1 MKAVLCKAFGPPE
14 SLVIEDIEPAK
25 PGKGQVVISVKACG
39 VNFPDTLI
47 IQGKYQ
53 SKPPFP
59 FIPGSEVAGIV
70 KEVGEG
76 VDHVKVGDRVIA
88 FTGVGGFAEEVIADA
103 PRLIPMPRSM
113 DFTTASAFVM
123 TYGTSHHALKDR
135 AQLKQ
140 GETLL
145 VLGAAGGVGLAAV
158 EIGKVMGAQVIA
170 AASSD
175 EKLEIC
181 RQHGADEVINYAT
194 GDLKERIKQLT
205 GGKGVDVAFDPVGG
219 DYSEPVLR
227 SMAWGGRFLVIG
239 FAAGD
244 IPRIPLNLP
253 LLKVYSIVGV
263 FWGSF
268 MERDPKHGQENLME
282 LLTWFAE
289 GKLKPH
295 VSATYSLE
303 HVADALNDLME
314 RKVTGKAVLVMS
326 EE

>member
-14 SLVIEDIEPAK
+14 SLVIEDVEPLK

-70 KEVGEG
+70 KELGEG
-76 VDHVKVGDRVIA
+76 VDTFKVGRQVIA

-135 AQLKQ
+135 AQLKP

-158 EIGKVMGAQVIA
+158 EIGKVMGAHVIA

-175 EKLEIC
+175 EKLEVC
-181 RQHGADEVINYAT
+181 KQHGADEVINYVS

-268 MERDPKHGQENLME
+268 MERDPK
-282 LLTWFAE
+282 
-289 GKLKPH
+289 
-295 VSATYSLE
+295 
-303 HVADALNDLME
+303 
-314 RKVTGKAVLVMS
+314 VTGKAVLLTS
-326 EE
+326 KE

>member
-14 SLVIEDIEPAK
+14 SLVIEEVESPK
-25 PGKGQVVISVKACG
+25 PGKGQVVIGVKACG

-53 SKPPFP
+53 LKPPFP
-59 FIPGSEVAGIV
+59 FVPGSEVAGII

-76 VDHVKVGDRVIA
+76 VDTINVGTRVMA
-88 FTGVGGFAEEVIADA
+88 FIGMGGFAEEVIADA
-103 PRLIPMPRSM
+103 SQVFPMPHTL
-113 DFTTASAFVM
+113 DFATASAFLL

-135 AQLKQ
+135 AQLQ
-140 GETLL
+140 TAETLL

-158 EIGKVMGAQVIA
+158 EIGKIMGARVIA

-175 EKLEIC
+175 EKLEVC
-181 RQHGADEVINYAT
+181 KQHGADEVINYST
-194 GDLKERIKQLT
+194 EDLRDRIKQLT
-205 GGKGVDVAFDPVGG
+205 VGKGVDVAFDPLGG

-239 FAAGD
+239 FASGD

-263 FWGSF
+263 FWGAF
-268 MERDPKHGQENLME
+268 IERDPKHGRENIQELI
-282 LLTWFAE
+282 TWTNE

-295 VSATYSLE
+295 VSATYPLE
-303 HVADALNDLME
+303 QVADALNDLMA
-314 RKVTGKAVLVMS
+314 RKVTGKAVLVTNT
-326 EE
+326 

>member
-14 SLVIEDIEPAK
+14 SLVIEEVEPLK
-25 PGKGQVVISVKACG
+25 PGKGQVVIGVKACG

-59 FIPGSEVAGIV
+59 FIPGGEVAGIV
-70 KEVGEG
+70 KEVGESA
-76 VDHVKVGDRVIA
+76 DHVEVGDRVIA

-103 PRLIPMPRSM
+103 PRLIPMPQSM

-123 TYGTSHHALKDR
+123 IYGTSHHALKDR
-135 AQLKQ
+135 AQLKP

-158 EIGKVMGAQVIA
+158 EIGKVMGGHVIA
-170 AASSD
+170 AASSE
-175 EKLEIC
+175 EKLEVC
-181 RQHGADEVINYAT
+181 KLHGADEVINYT
-194 GDLKERIKQLT
+194 SGDLKERIKQLT
-205 GGKGVDVAFDPVGG
+205 GGRGVDVAFDPVGG
-219 DYSEPVLR
+219 EYSEPVLR
-227 SMAWGGRFLVIG
+227 SIAWGGRLLVIG

-253 LLKVYSIVGV
+253 LLKGCSIVGV

-268 MERDPKHGQENLME
+268 MERDPKHGQENIRE
-282 LLTWFAE
+282 LLTWFSE
-289 GKLKPH
+289 GRLKPH
-295 VSATYSLE
+295 VSATYRLE
-303 HVADALNDLME
+303 QVADALNDLMN
-314 RKVTGKAVLVMS
+314 RKVTGKAVLVTGT
-326 EE
+326 

>member
-14 SLVIEDIEPAK
+14 SLVIEDIEPLK

-76 VDHVKVGDRVIA
+76 VDHMKVGDRVIA
-88 FTGVGGFAEEVIADA
+88 FTGLGGFAEEVVADA
-103 PRLIPMPRSM
+103 PRLIPMPHSM

-135 AQLKQ
+135 AQLKP

-158 EIGKVMGAQVIA
+158 EIGKVMGAHVIA

-175 EKLEIC
+175 EKLEVC
-181 RQHGADEVINYAT
+181 KLHGADEVINYT
-194 GDLKERIKQLT
+194 SGDLKERIKQLT

-219 DYSEPVLR
+219 DFSEPVLR

-268 MERDPKHGQENLME
+268 IEHDPKHGQENLHE

-303 HVADALNDLME
+303 HVTDALNDLMQ
-314 RKVTGKAVLVMS
+314 RKVTGKAVLVTS

>member
-14 SLVIEDIEPAK
+14 SLVIEDVEPLK

-70 KEVGEG
+70 KELGEG
-76 VDHVKVGDRVIA
+76 VDTFKVGRQVIA

-135 AQLKQ
+135 AQLKP

-158 EIGKVMGAQVIA
+158 EIGKVMGAHVIA

-175 EKLEIC
+175 EKLEVC
-181 RQHGADEVINYAT
+181 KQHGADEVINYVS

-244 IPRIPLNLP
+244 IPRIPLNL
-253 LLKVYSIVGV
+253 
-263 FWGSF
+263 
-268 MERDPKHGQENLME
+268 
-282 LLTWFAE
+282 
-289 GKLKPH
+289 
-295 VSATYSLE
+295 
-303 HVADALNDLME
+303 LNDVMN
-314 RKVTGKAVLVMS
+314 RKVTGKAVLLTS
-326 EE
+326 KE

>member
-14 SLVIEDIEPAK
+14 SLVIEDVEPLK
-25 PGKGQVVISVKACG
+25 PGKGQVVINVKACG

-70 KEVGEG
+70 KELGED
-76 VDHVKVGDRVIA
+76 VDHDKVGDRVIA
-88 FTGVGGFAEEVIADA
+88 FTGLGGFAEEVVADA
-103 PRLIPMPRSM
+103 ARLIPMPRTM

-135 AQLKQ
+135 AQLKP

-158 EIGKVMGAQVIA
+158 EIGKVMGAHVIA

-175 EKLEIC
+175 EKLEVC
-181 RQHGADEVINYAT
+181 KLHGADEVINYT
-194 GDLKERIKQLT
+194 NGDLKERIKQLT

-268 MERDPKHGQENLME
+268 ME
-282 LLTWFAE
+282 LLAWFVE

-303 HVADALNDLME
+303 HVTDALNDLIE
-314 RKVTGKAVLVMS
+314 RKVTGKAVLVVS

>member
-14 SLVIEDIEPAK
+14 ILVIEDIESLK

-70 KEVGEG
+70 KELGEDI
-76 VDHVKVGDRVIA
+76 DHDKVGDRVIA
-88 FTGVGGFAEEVIADA
+88 FTGLGGFAEEVVADA
-103 PRLIPMPRSM
+103 ARLIPMPRTM

-135 AQLKQ
+135 AQLKP

-158 EIGKVMGAQVIA
+158 EIGKVMGAHVIA

-175 EKLEIC
+175 EKLEVC
-181 RQHGADEVINYAT
+181 KLHGADEVINYT
-194 GDLKERIKQLT
+194 NGDLKERIKQLT

-303 HVADALNDLME
+303 NVADALNDLME
-314 RKVTGKAVLVMS
+314 RKVTGKAVLVTS
-326 EE
+326 KE